1 MASDVSSWKTLLHSK
16 HFRLYL
22 QSLEGSSSIGMAG
35 MKGVLVGADMTVLVM
50 PDWILVTVC
59 VQTPTELGRV
69 DDEAGELLDGE
80 TII

>member
-1 MASDVSSWKTLLHSK
+1 
-16 HFRLYL
+16 
-22 QSLEGSSSIGMAG
+22 